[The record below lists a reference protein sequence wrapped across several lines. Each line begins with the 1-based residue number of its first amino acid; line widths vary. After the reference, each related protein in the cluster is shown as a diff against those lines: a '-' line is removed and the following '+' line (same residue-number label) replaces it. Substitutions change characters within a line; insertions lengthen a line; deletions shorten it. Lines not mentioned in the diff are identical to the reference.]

1 MADFETAVI
10 LHRKDGVPWTF
21 KTSRK
26 YGDVRLIHETK
37 RGNVYAI
44 ETAAVYGMPFWI
56 ARLHGRSWCNAESR
70 VKPVA
75 LEFENGGRY
84 EWPKGK

>member
-1 MADFETAVI
+1 MADFDTTVV
-10 LHRKDGVPWTF
+10 LHRQNGTRWAFTTNRD
-21 KTSRK
+21 
-26 YGDVRLIHETK
+26 YGDVRLIHKTK

-44 ETAAVYGMPFWI
+44 VSSVVFGMPFWI
-56 ARLHGRSWCNAESR
+56 ARLHGRVWCNAESQ
-70 VKPVA
+70 VKPMA